1 MSDKRPWRLIPAG
14 ALFLGLIAT
23 RRLRMAA
30 HGDPGALAARSWRTG
45 NSGQTHSVRFAALLT
60 RTIRRQTFDL
70 VEFC

>member
-23 RRLRMAA
+23 RRLRMA
-30 HGDPGALAARSWRTG
+30 HGDPGALAARSWRAG
-45 NSGQTHSVRFAALLT
+45 NSGQTHSVRLAELLT
-60 RTIRRQTFDL
+60 RTITRQTFDL